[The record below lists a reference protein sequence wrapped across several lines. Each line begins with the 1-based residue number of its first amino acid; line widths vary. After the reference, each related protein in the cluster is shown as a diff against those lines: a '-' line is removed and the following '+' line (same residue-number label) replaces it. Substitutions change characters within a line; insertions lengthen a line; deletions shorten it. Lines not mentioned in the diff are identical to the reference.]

1 MLEIV
6 ILNLLSN
13 AAKFT
18 HPGGKIIISGRKDHH
33 NQLILTVEDTGSG
46 IPQQT
51 LAELFT
57 FSNTKGRTGLHGER
71 SSGLGLMLCK
81 EFVEKHNGSITVDS
95 VENKGST
102 FTIVLPQNEIG
113 SQTRH

>member
-1 MLEIV
+1 
-6 ILNLLSN
+6 
-13 AAKFT
+13 
-18 HPGGKIIISGRKDHH
+18 
-33 NQLILTVEDTGSG
+33 
-46 IPQQT
+46 
-51 LAELFT
+51 
-57 FSNTKGRTGLHGER
+57 
-71 SSGLGLMLCK
+71 MLCK